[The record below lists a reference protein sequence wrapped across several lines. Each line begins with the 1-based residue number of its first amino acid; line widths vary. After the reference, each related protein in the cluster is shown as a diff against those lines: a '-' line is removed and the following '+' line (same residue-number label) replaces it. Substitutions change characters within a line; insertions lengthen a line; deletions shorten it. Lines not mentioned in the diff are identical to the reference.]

1 MDSPQDTFKSR
12 PGLFLGAALPPLLW
26 LALLF
31 FAPLFLIWGYSFG
44 EKRGL
49 IDIEVV
55 WTLENYRNALD
66 PIYLK
71 IFTRTLLYTT
81 ITTILCLLIGF
92 PVAMVVA
99 FADDKWKPLLLLLV
113 VLPFW
118 TNLLIRTFALMRIL
132 GRKGTL
138 NSIFEK
144 VHASLDSTLQFLGF
158 APLEKFQA
166 VPMLFNHFGVVF
178 GLVYVALPFMILPLY
193 AALERLNPHHLEAS
207 LDLGGGQLRT
217 FFSVIVPLTATGIV
231 SGIIITFIP
240 TLGSF
245 LTPDLLGGPDS
256 AMIATII
263 ARQFGDA
270 NHWPFGAAIAWL
282 LVYVTFFLLA
292 AQAAFVAYRERHLR
306 LVGEREGAQI
316 NTEISTQTSTKTK

>member
-1 MDSPQDTFKSR
+1 MLETPQETFQAR
-12 PGLFLGAALPPLLW
+12 PGLFLVSAVPPLLW

-31 FAPLFLIWGYSFG
+31 FLPLFLIWGYSFG

-49 IDIEVV
+49 IDIEIV
-55 WTLENYRNALD
+55 WTLQNYADALD
-66 PIYLK
+66 PVYVK
-71 IFTRTLLYTT
+71 IFFRTLFYTAL
-81 ITTILCLLIGF
+81 TTAICLIIGF
-92 PVAMVVA
+92 PVALVVA
-99 FADDKWKPLLLLLV
+99 FADERWKPFLLLLI

-132 GRKGTL
+132 GRKGTINGIL
-138 NSIFEK
+138 EK
-144 VHASLDSTLQFLGF
+144 LHGSLDAALQFLGF
-158 APLEKFQA
+158 AGLGTFQA

-178 GLVYVALPFMILPLY
+178 GLVYVALPFMVLPLY
-193 AALERLNPHHLEAS
+193 AALERLDKSHLEAS
-207 LDLGGGQLRT
+207 LDLGAGQIRT
-217 FFSVIVPLTATGIV
+217 FLFVIVPMTATGIV
-231 SGIIITFIP
+231 SGLIITFIP

-270 NHWPFGAAIAWL
+270 NHWPFGSAIAWL

-292 AQAAFVAYRERHLR
+292 LQAVFTARRESRLR
-306 LVGEREGAQI
+306 QAGERATGQEHGAAA
-316 NTEISTQTSTKTK
+316 